1 MIERKI
7 TNELKLLAK
16 EYPVVT
22 VIGPRQSGK
31 TTLVK
36 HIFPEY
42 QYCSLEDID
51 MRDFAQSDPRA
62 FFKKF
67 SGFTIID
74 EIQRVPELLSYI
86 QTIVDEEKLNGR
98 FIITGSHQL
107 KLKAEVTQ
115 SLAGRTAVLKLLP
128 LSISE
133 LSSIGCELDRDE
145 LCFRGFYPKIYSENV
160 RPHRLLANYY
170 ETYLERD
177 VRQLINLK
185 DLSLFQ
191 NFIKLLAGRVGQI
204 LNLTSLAND
213 TGVSSTTLKEWLS
226 ILEASFVIFKLPPY
240 YENFGKRVIKSP
252 KYYFT
257 DVGLLCYLLGIEK
270 AEQVARDPLL
280 GNIFENMVVIEF
292 LKERYARGEEAGLY
306 FFRDS
311 NGNEV
316 DLVLKQGR
324 ALIPIDLTASSP
336 FPSPFLPV
344 LLPFPSLAASSASG
358 LVFFAG
364 ALSPARAAPRVLPSR
379 ALASVFASRSP
390 GALPAPPLRPF

>member
-1 MIERKI
+1 MIERNI
-7 TNELKLLAK
+7 TNELKQLAA

-36 HIFPEY
+36 HIFSEY
-42 QYCSLEDID
+42 EYCSLEDID
-51 MRDFAQSDPRA
+51 MREFAKSDPRA

-67 SGFTIID
+67 SGRTIID

-86 QTIVDEEKLNGR
+86 QTIVDTEKINGR

-107 KLKAEVTQ
+107 KLKAEVSQ
-115 SLAGRTAVLKLLP
+115 SLAGRTGILKLLP

-133 LSSIGCELDRDE
+133 LLKAGYELDRDE
-145 LCFRGFYPKIYSENV
+145 QCFKGFYPRIYSEDV
-160 RPHRLLANYY
+160 RPSRLLANYY

-185 DLSLFQ
+185 DLSVFQ
-191 NFIKLLAGRVGQI
+191 NFIRLLAGRVGQV
-204 LNLTSLAND
+204 LNLSSLAND

-226 ILEASFVIFKLPPY
+226 ILEASFIIFRLNPY

-257 DVGLLCYLLGIEK
+257 DVGLLSYLLGIEK
-270 AEQVARDPLL
+270 ADQVSRDPLL

-292 LKERYARGEEAGLY
+292 LKERYSRGKEANLF

-316 DLVLKQGR
+316 DLILKEGR
-324 ALIPIDLTASSP
+324 KLIPIEVKASYTFNTS
-336 FPSPFLPV
+336 FLKGISKFNEIAK
-344 LLPFPSLAASSASG
+344 LSSSG
-358 LVFFAG
+358 IIIFAG
-364 ALSPARAAPRVLPSR
+364 NFSHERKDCEVLNFREIGSCF
-379 ALASVFASRSP
+379 S
-390 GALPAPPLRPF
+390 